1 MKILKDCL
9 TVSDDKSNIE
19 RFLQFNEFIYYCF
32 YSMEEY
38 NYELVDDLIKFIT
51 INMNSHGR
59 IVNFGTNVKINK
71 LHELIKNLIDKVNK
85 TNKM

>member
-1 MKILKDCL
+1 
-9 TVSDDKSNIE
+9 
-19 RFLQFNEFIYYCF
+19 
-32 YSMEEY
+32 MEEY